1 VLGWPSG
8 QTLFFAR
15 TKARSSEGWA
25 AGARVPF
32 IGRFPLPSPD
42 AIMLICSLG
51 RFRARLLAVAEL
63 QVSVLG

>member
-1 VLGWPSG
+1 MLGWPSG
-8 QTLFFAR
+8 QTLFLPVQR
-15 TKARSSEGWA
+15 RG
-25 AGARVPF
+25 RVRV
-32 IGRFPLPSPD
+32 GRLALGFPLSVASPLPSPD